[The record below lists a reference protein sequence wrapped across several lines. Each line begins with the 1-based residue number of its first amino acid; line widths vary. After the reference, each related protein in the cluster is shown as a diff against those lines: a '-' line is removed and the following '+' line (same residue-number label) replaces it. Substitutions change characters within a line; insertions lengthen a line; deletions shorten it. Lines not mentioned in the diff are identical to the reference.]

1 MQISRM
7 RGAGTNLGIQWVKG
21 CEKAWYGIRWRDCAE
36 RKWCMEEHLKRGTWV
51 SSGREALAWQ
61 HGRGIGDLR
70 HLLTLY
76 VRGQFGEFDH

>member
-1 MQISRM
+1 
-7 RGAGTNLGIQWVKG
+7 
-21 CEKAWYGIRWRDCAE
+21 
-36 RKWCMEEHLKRGTWV
+36 MEEHLKRGTWV